1 MGEAL
6 DKEAYLRRLNK
17 KLREQPGFEE
27 GMAFL
32 DLDAKGYHL
41 CDPRLRQL
49 QRGERAYD
57 FSDAPFAA
65 AIEGAK
71 KQVS

>member
-6 DKEAYLRRLNK
+6 DKEAYLRRLNE
-17 KLREQPGFEE
+17 KLRKQSGFEE

-41 CDPRLRQL
+41 CDPRQ
-49 QRGERAYD
+49 A
-57 FSDAPFAA
+57 
-65 AIEGAK
+65 
-71 KQVS
+71 